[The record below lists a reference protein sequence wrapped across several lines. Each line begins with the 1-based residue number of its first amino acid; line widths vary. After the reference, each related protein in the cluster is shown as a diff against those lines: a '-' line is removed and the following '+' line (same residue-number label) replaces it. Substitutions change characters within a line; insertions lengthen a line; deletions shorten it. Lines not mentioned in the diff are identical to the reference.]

1 MSSQKG
7 AATPALQLPS
17 PYLLFLGDTT
27 DPHFAKT
34 AFGLR
39 DWAADRCV
47 GEWGHP
53 LATVTTGLPR
63 LSPAEARKRGA
74 RAMVIGVAN
83 IGGAISETW
92 MPLLLQALGAGL
104 DLVGVL
110 HARLN
115 AQPELQTAAARL
127 GRRLFDVR
135 VPPANIPV

>member
-92 MPLLLQALGAGL
+92 MPLLLQALEGGL
-104 DLVGVL
+104 GLVGGL
-110 HARLN
+110 PARLN
-115 AQPELQTAAARL
+115 GPPQLQTRGGAS
-127 GRRLFDVR
+127 G
-135 VPPANIPV
+135 PPAVRCQSSAGQHSG